1 MKTYEVKYSEE
12 IVIGGIVPFTQYSS
26 TDVKAN
32 SKKEAK
38 ENFLKDYTPDKI
50 FTKDIE
56 NPPVLTINDIEPEEK
71 NFEVSITFT
80 NLKTGEVITEY
91 ADVYDLED
99 EAREYFMHLEYNSE
113 NF

>member
-38 ENFLKDYTPDKI
+38 GEN
-50 FTKDIE
+50 
-56 NPPVLTINDIEPEEK
+56 
-71 NFEVSITFT
+71 
-80 NLKTGEVITEY
+80 
-91 ADVYDLED
+91 
-99 EAREYFMHLEYNSE
+99 
-113 NF
+113 